1 MKQNSKIYVA
11 GHKGLAG
18 SAIWRNLLKKGYRN
32 LIGRNSSEVDLRK
45 KDLVDSFFDVERPE
59 YVFLAAGHVGGIRAN
74 SDFPVDFILN
84 NILIQN
90 NVIDAA
96 HRFGVRKL
104 LFLGSSCVYPRCAP
118 QPIREEYLMSGPLES
133 TNEGYAIAKI
143 AGIELCQAYRRQY
156 SCDFI
161 CAMPTNLYG
170 PNDNYN
176 LSSSHVLAGMLRRFH
191 NAKVS
196 GSVVNCWGSGKPLR
210 EFLHSDDFARA
221 IVFLMKEYSSDKIIN
236 VGSGCEVSIKELSGI
251 IASVVGFTGDIV
263 WDLSQPDGTPR
274 KLLDC
279 SRILELGWNSSID
292 LESGITSAYK
302 DFIDNY
308 KTYNNE

>member
-18 SAIWRNLLKKGYRN
+18 SAIWRNLLKEGYRN

-133 TNEGYAIAKI
+133 TNEGYAVAKI

-156 SCDFI
+156 SCNFI

-196 GSVVNCWGSGKPLR
+196 GSEVNCWGSGKPLR

-221 IVFLMKEYSSDKIIN
+221 IVFFDER
-236 VGSGCEVSIKELSGI
+236 V
-251 IASVVGFTGDIV
+251 F
-263 WDLSQPDGTPR
+263 
-274 KLLDC
+274 
-279 SRILELGWNSSID
+279 
-292 LESGITSAYK
+292 
-302 DFIDNY
+302 
-308 KTYNNE
+308 